1 METKMNQLKRLL
13 SIVTLAFVL
22 ATPAL
27 ATDPSPDCSP
37 NPGET
42 SAPPCHSSSMVT
54 DDQTEV
60 TQVGLIVIETT
71 VSAIEGLIAVIL

>member
-1 METKMNQLKRLL
+1 MNQLKRLI
-13 SIVTLAFVL
+13 SVVTLAFVL

-27 ATDPSPDCSP
+27 AQGPCSP

-42 SAPPCHSSSMVT
+42 SAPPCSSNSIER
-54 DDQTEV
+54 DDQTDEV

-71 VSAIEGLIAVIL
+71 VTAIEGLMVAIL